1 MDGFVKLHEMLE
13 TALRQAG
20 EEAGMLLGQ
29 ELVATLTDS
38 LPFSKTAYFADLDDG
53 VMVLTIESREEYAGY
68 FYLLFNLRDAI
79 LMSSMLLGIPAARI
93 KEKQRLS
100 IIEPDDVDAFGE
112 IGNMVNGALNT
123 VFQSTLPDKSHLK
136 LLGAKQYVPE
146 IDTLSD
152 DEPIPNGDFLLF
164 RAKLEMDDQEMHYLD
179 LMVPVGLGNLYDP
192 QPDEPE
198 VTEAAEDDTV
208 EADEGT
214 KADQAK
220 PVIAGTSGDDTIVLF
235 EDVDTDRK
243 ELAEA
248 LGFTGMKITEALVDA
263 DVKEVFSKGNV
274 RLVMICSEDADDREL
289 AVCIKINALRQDKPV
304 PVMMCAR
311 RWTRTAVLKAL
322 KYGARDIIMK
332 PCEPAE
338 LTEKINRMLKLPA
351 A

>member
-1 MDGFVKLHEMLE
+1 MDGFVKLREMLE

-29 ELVATLTDS
+29 ELSATLTDS
-38 LPFSKTAYFADLDDG
+38 LSFSKSTYFADLDDG
-53 VMVLTIESREEYAGY
+53 VMVLSIESREEYEGC

-79 LMSSMLLGIPAARI
+79 LMSSMLLGIPVARI

-100 IIEPDDVDAFGE
+100 IIEPDDIDAFGE

-136 LLGAKQYVPE
+136 LLGSKQYVPE
-146 IDTLSD
+146 IDVLSD

-164 RAKLEMDDQEMHYLD
+164 RAKLEMEGQEMQYLD
-179 LMVPVGLGNLYDP
+179 LMIPVELGSLYDP

-198 VTEAAEDDTV
+198 EAEITAAAAESDEVTETV
-208 EADEGT
+208 
-214 KADQAK
+214 QAK
-220 PVIAGTSGDDTIVLF
+220 SAIAGTTGEDMIILF

-243 ELAEA
+243 DLAES
-248 LGFTGMKITEALVDA
+248 LGFTGMKIAEALVDA
-263 DVKEVFSKGNV
+263 DVKEVFSQGNA

-322 KYGARDIIMK
+322 KYGARDIIIK

-338 LTEKINRMLKLPA
+338 LTEKVNRLLRLPGI
-351 A
+351 